1 MVFLPAHVKSS
12 ENDIIQQIFTHIL
25 KKKKVK
31 RQRKNKTTTMNSVV
45 ELKHAYRLYIF
56 KYEFN

>member
-12 ENDIIQQIFTHIL
+12 EDDIIQQIFTHIL

-31 RQRKNKTTTMNSVV
+31 RQRKNKATTMNSVV
-45 ELKHAYRLYIF
+45 ELNHAYRLEIF